1 MIFVTGS
8 SGYVG
13 SALVPFIRALD
24 ETIGVDLRPSDFTD
38 WVMDIASSDFRKEL
52 DKFADSEILIVNLA
66 AGKFDFGVEAEVYFR
81 LNVLVHEQFLKS
93 LESFR
98 IKKFVHVSS
107 VASIDGRKISYSSDL
122 DCDDAYRST
131 KFLQE
136 KLIQDWCVKRNIELV
151 MLFPSAIF
159 STQARSDT
167 NIGKMQKLSRFLPFI
182 PNIPV
187 DKTLTFLPNFSKF
200 IIEALKGNLSSG
212 NYLTV
217 EEPVLSVTE
226 MIKVLSG
233 GNKRVI
239 NIPFFRSVLSVIA
252 DFLYMLGGFG
262 KVDLKLTPNRVVKLF
277 SSTLYDVS
285 DLGIDSS
292 TYGAYSSS
300 DLRYVLQ
307 AFEDI
312 ETGGKSSGDE

>member
-107 VASIDGRKISYSSDL
+107 VASIDGRK
-122 DCDDAYRST
+122 T
-131 KFLQE
+131 
-136 KLIQDWCVKRNIELV
+136 
-151 MLFPSAIF
+151 MP
-159 STQARSDT
+159 
-167 NIGKMQKLSRFLPFI
+167 IGQL
-182 PNIPV
+182 
-187 DKTLTFLPNFSKF
+187 NFSKR
-200 IIEALKGNLSSG
+200 N
-212 NYLTV
+212 
-217 EEPVLSVTE
+217 
-226 MIKVLSG
+226 
-233 GNKRVI
+233 
-239 NIPFFRSVLSVIA
+239 
-252 DFLYMLGGFG
+252 
-262 KVDLKLTPNRVVKLF
+262 
-277 SSTLYDVS
+277 
-285 DLGIDSS
+285 
-292 TYGAYSSS
+292 
-300 DLRYVLQ
+300 
-307 AFEDI
+307 
-312 ETGGKSSGDE
+312 

>member
-1 MIFVTGS
+1 
-8 SGYVG
+8 
-13 SALVPFIRALD
+13 
-24 ETIGVDLRPSDFTD
+24 
-38 WVMDIASSDFRKEL
+38 
-52 DKFADSEILIVNLA
+52 
-66 AGKFDFGVEAEVYFR
+66 
-81 LNVLVHEQFLKS
+81 
-93 LESFR
+93 
-98 IKKFVHVSS
+98 
-107 VASIDGRKISYSSDL
+107 
-122 DCDDAYRST
+122 
-131 KFLQE
+131 
-136 KLIQDWCVKRNIELV
+136 